1 MIPAF
6 ETQPGIFAVTSP
18 KPRWQ
23 WWLIWIIPAAVLLGF
38 AFYLDPAVRDWVAQH
53 QVPAVRTFMRSVSWW
68 GDWPQHVALALIGI
82 GIAYARRNRRW
93 ITILVAMIVAC
104 AIAGAINRVIKI
116 GTGRSRPYVTSD
128 AGWKGLRMSSSYNA
142 FPSGHT
148 AASTAF
154 FAALLIANRRIGLAL
169 LLIPMLI
176 AASRMYLNAHHLSD
190 VVAGAIVG
198 VSSAILA
205 WHLVSKRMPENNSH
219 AEATSA

>member
-6 ETQPGIFAVTSP
+6 ETQPGIFAVTP
-18 KPRWQ
+18 PGRRWQ
-23 WWLIWIIPAAVLLGF
+23 SLIWILVAAILLGF
-38 AFYLDPAVRDWVAQH
+38 GFYFDAAVRDWVAQH
-53 QVPAVRTFMRSVSWW
+53 QVPSIRTFMRSVSWW
-68 GDWPQHVALALIGI
+68 GDWPQHVALALVGI

-93 ITILVAMIVAC
+93 ITILIAMILAC

-116 GTGRSRPYVTSD
+116 GTGRSRPYVTTD

-154 FAALLIANRRIGLAL
+154 FAALVIASRRIGLAL
-169 LLIPMLI
+169 LPIPILI

-190 VVAGAIVG
+190 VIAGAIVG
-198 VSSAILA
+198 VCSAILA
-205 WHLVSKRMPENNSH
+205 WRIISKRMPEDR
-219 AEATSA
+219 APTGAAPV